1 MKKVLS
7 LLMIASI
14 VSLASC
20 GAEEEKKDEKKDG
33 DKKEQNDEKKQ
44 SGQSLIFL
52 LSRFKKDFYKRSP
65 FFMADKK
72 TCTPGT
78 VQFGHW

>member
-33 DKKEQNDEKKQ
+33 DKKEQNDEKK
-44 SGQSLIFL
+44 
-52 LSRFKKDFYKRSP
+52 
-65 FFMADKK
+65 
-72 TCTPGT
+72 
-78 VQFGHW
+78 